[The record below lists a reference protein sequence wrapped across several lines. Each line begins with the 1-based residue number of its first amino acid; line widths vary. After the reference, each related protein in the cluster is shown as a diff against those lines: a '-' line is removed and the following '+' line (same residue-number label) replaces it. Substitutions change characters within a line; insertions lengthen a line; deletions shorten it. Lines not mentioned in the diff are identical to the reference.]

1 MSEKGKGSN
10 KVAFDQEAINKLVGK
25 KKEVPTQEVE
35 SGVVKEVLHNTML
48 QIPKSLFL
56 KFKGNYLVKY
66 DMTFRNFVINQMM
79 KALEEEEK
87 K

>member
-1 MSEKGKGSN
+1 MSEKGKGTN
-10 KVAFDQEAINKLVGK
+10 KAAFDQEAINKIIAQ
-25 KKEVPTQEVE
+25 KKEVPTQEVG

-56 KFKGNYLVKY
+56 EFKGNYLVKY
-66 DMTFRNFVINQMM
+66 DMTFRNFVINQMI
-79 KALEEEEK
+79 KVLEEEK

>member
-1 MSEKGKGSN
+1 MSEKGKGTN
-10 KVAFDQEAINKLVGK
+10 KAVFDQEAINKLIGK
-25 KKEVPTQEVE
+25 KKDIPIQGVE

-56 KFKGNYLVKY
+56 EFKGSYLVKY
-66 DMTFRNFVINQMM
+66 DMTFRNFVINQMR
-79 KALEEEEK
+79 KVLEEEK

>member
-56 KFKGNYLVKY
+56 EFKGNYLVKY
-66 DMTFRNFVINQMM
+66 DMTFRNFVINQMR
-79 KALEEEEK
+79 KVLEEEK

>member
-25 KKEVPTQEVE
+25 KNEVPTQEVE

-56 KFKGNYLVKY
+56 EFKGNYLVKH
-66 DMTFRNFVINQMM
+66 DMTFRNFVINQMR
-79 KALEEEEK
+79 KVLEEEK

>member
-25 KKEVPTQEVE
+25 KKEIPTQEVE

-56 KFKGNYLVKY
+56 EFKGNYLVKY
-66 DMTFRNFVINQMM
+66 DMTFRNFVINQMR
-79 KALEEEEK
+79 KVLEEEK

>member
-35 SGVVKEVLHNTML
+35 SGIVKEVLHNTML

-56 KFKGNYLVKY
+56 EFKGKYLVKH
-66 DMTFRNFVINQMM
+66 DMTFRNFVINQMR
-79 KALEEEEK
+79 KVLEEEK